1 MYVQYSRIMYKFQVR
16 KLAFAKNYYYY
27 YYFYYYYFRI
37 VGYVTTHLDSSL
49 CIYTAVCVYVCDM
62 ISSKIEIEKKL
73 E

>member
-27 YYFYYYYFRI
+27 FYYYYFRI

-49 CIYTAVCVYVCDM
+49 CKYTAVCVYVSDM